1 MPPLSSLEPYLRPLQ
16 GLRVNP
22 YQTLA
27 GRQGSI
33 TAVGDPDGRLA
44 ASNTLV
50 TNGDD
55 GEAQRMGDTG
65 PAAQLDR
72 LYAAEAAAKRSADL
86 TNWLDKQAAQRV
98 PAMLERDDPE
108 AAART
113 RALQLS
119 SLKPETPATP
129 NLDAL
134 NALLEYESP
143 LAGQARARAQ
153 QEKIQGKVL
162 EDAATRDAEAN
173 FYMSPIAQRQRAM
186 AATEARTNAR
196 RTRND
201 ELSSL
206 LDPRALAA
214 QAQDTA
220 GRLAVAQAQNPPDY
234 RTLAFQ
240 QATQG
245 QPGVATTTPAPTA
258 GGVRLTPV
266 QRVRYP
272 SGITGVQWSNGV
284 IYPDDIDPNT
294 LPPEEQ

>member
-44 ASNTLV
+44 ASNTV
-50 TNGDD
+50 VSNNDD

-72 LYAAEAAAKRSADL
+72 LYAAEAASKRSADL
-86 TNWLDKQAAQRV
+86 TNWLDKQAAERV

-108 AAART
+108 AAARM
-113 RALQLS
+113 RALQVS
-119 SLKPETPATP
+119 ALKPETPATP

-143 LAGQARARAQ
+143 LAGQARSRAM
-153 QEKIQGKVL
+153 QEKIQNKVL

-173 FYMSPIAQRQRAM
+173 FFMSPIAQRQRAM

-196 RTRND
+196 RTRNE
-201 ELSSL
+201 ELSAL
-206 LDPRALAA
+206 LDPRAIAA
-214 QAQDTA
+214 QATDTA

-240 QATQG
+240 NAAKG
-245 QPGVATTTPAPTA
+245 QPGATNAPAGQPAKIATWAEIESVANEK
-258 GGVRLTPV
+258 GVTV
-266 QRVRYP
+266 
-272 SGITGVQWSNGV
+272 
-284 IYPDDIDPNT
+284 
-294 LPPEEQ
+294 EEAAAYAKAQGYTIVD